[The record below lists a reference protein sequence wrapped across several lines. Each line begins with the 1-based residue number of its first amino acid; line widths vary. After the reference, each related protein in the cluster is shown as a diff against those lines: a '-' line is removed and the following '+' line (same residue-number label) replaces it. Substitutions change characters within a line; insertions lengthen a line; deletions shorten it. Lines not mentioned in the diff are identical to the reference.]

1 MQLEQINGGYAAL
14 AVDSGDTPTQGSQLV
29 HGVAI
34 GEGDITIGGSG
45 KRTYWPRETLQE
57 AAEGLEGQPLATD
70 TNHTADNPKPQTPVE
85 AIAGEVVWAGYKD
98 GVGVLYEAE
107 VDDPELAEKIEN
119 GRLEVSPLVSREIEA
134 MEDGPAPF
142 KATEINHWRD
152 LALVANGAAPS
163 NSIQPGEAPTAEALH
178 KTIESLQEP
187 GLSDSV
193 DVPERIQNAAQA
205 ALDADEDGL
214 IPDSCGTG
222 TGTSRAQALADNDV
236 QVNDFLTRGDD
247 DKTPI
252 PAYLNSHA
260 EDATTTDPPTEWGED
275 EWESCGNAGLARW
288 GWYGDW
294 FKSKA
299 NELSRQRDEQEPY
312 ESMSAEALQLDE
324 ARTPAYDGTESA
336 DWSEVS
342 KDLSDVTSAAGID
355 AETVDDLSGE
365 QKQAIADHTLLGDP
379 EADVWNELFFF
390 PVVNPS
396 NQNLNENALDAV
408 RGGRGAQADI
418 PEDTYDSAEEMARTL
433 LAEEFDREFESMADV
448 SDVDEGTLV
457 KWNSSGE
464 RDAYGMVEE
473 VRTEGDDPLDSE
485 IDGDQTINPPA
496 ALITVHTPGEDG
508 WTETE
513 TQVGHTLNTDTLEV
527 IDELPDAESLA
538 KHEDESMQDVPD
550 EFIFDNPGSA
560 MSKAQDMGFEE
571 IHTHGEG
578 SDTVFMPGPTHS
590 DLMDMIQSD
599 DGQNESMA
607 PSSVVANS
615 DRKITMDNI
624 SESEVA
630 VLEAAESLD
639 APAEALQEFAA
650 AEQPTV
656 VEQDTYEAMRGVLTD
671 ALSERAEL
679 KESTIEALSFSALVD
694 EFRDDDGD
702 LQAEALVQSPESRTP
717 DADKTEALSDDADT
731 EKAEALYADYQTFGN
746 EALKSDIKDALGVSD
761 WDTATEVLD

>member
-14 AVDSGDTPTQGSQLV
+14 AVEETDTPTQSSQLV
-29 HGVAI
+29 HGIAI

-45 KRTYWPRETLQE
+45 KRTYWPQETLE
-57 AAEGLEGQPLATD
+57 AAAEGLEGQPLATD
-70 TNHTADNPKPQTPVE
+70 TNHTADDPKPQTPVE

-107 VDDPELAEKIEN
+107 VDDPDLAEKIEN

-178 KTIESLQEP
+178 KTIEALQEP

-312 ESMSAEALQLDE
+312 ESMAEALQLDE

-365 QKQAIADHTLLGDP
+365 EKQAIADHTLLGDP

-418 PEDTYDSAEEMARTL
+418 PEDTYDSAEEMARNL
-433 LAEEFDREFESMADV
+433 LAEEFDREFESMAEF
-448 SDVDEGTLV
+448 SDLSEDDLVEWDSSGGMAQGRIVDLRDEG
-457 KWNSSGE
+457 E
-464 RDAYGMVEE
+464 PDY
-473 VRTEGDDPLDSE
+473 DDE
-485 IDGDQTINPPA
+485 IDGDVTVSPPA
-496 ALITVHTPGEDG
+496 ALIEIVGMDDGEV
-508 WTETE
+508 
-513 TQVGHTLNTDTLEV
+513 VGQDTMVAHKPDTLTMIE
-527 IDELPDAESLA
+527 ESDVEAMA

-560 MSKAQDMGFEE
+560 MSKASEMGFEE

-590 DLMDMIQSD
+590 DLLDMIQSD
-599 DGQNESMA
+599 DGPNESMA

-624 SESEVA
+624 SETDVA
-630 VLEAAESLD
+630 VLEAAESIEE
-639 APAEALQEFAA
+639 PVEALEEYAA
-650 AEQPTV
+650 TEQPTI

-694 EFRDDDGD
+694 EFRNDDGD

-717 DADKTEALSDDADT
+717 DADKTEALSDDANT

>member
-14 AVDSGDTPTQGSQLV
+14 AVEETDTPTQSSQLV
-29 HGVAI
+29 HGIAI

-45 KRTYWPRETLQE
+45 KRTYWPQETLE
-57 AAEGLEGQPLATD
+57 AAAEGLEGQPLATD

-107 VDDPELAEKIEN
+107 VDDPELADKIEN

-178 KTIESLQEP
+178 KAIEALQE
-187 GLSDSV
+187 DV
-193 DVPERIQNAAQA
+193 DLTPPDAAQNHA
-205 ALDADEDGL
+205 QEVLDWRE
-214 IPDSCGTG
+214 
-222 TGTSRAQALADNDV
+222 
-236 QVNDFLTRGDD
+236 DD
-247 DKTPI
+247 DKDVSGMTDTGW
-252 PAYLNSHA
+252 NRA
-260 EDATTTDPPTEWGED
+260 EQLASGEELSTQDIQEIAAWFARHGED
-275 EWESCGNAGLARW
+275 EYELNEEGMNPWKDNGRVAIKGW
-288 GWYGDW
+288 GGPAMREWVDG
-294 FKSKA
+294 KRSRLTEMG
-299 NELSRQRDEQEPY
+299 ELEA
-312 ESMSAEALQLDE
+312 MAEALQLGE

-342 KDLSDVTSAAGID
+342 KDLSDVTSAVGID

-418 PEDTYDSAEEMARTL
+418 PEDTYDSAEEMARNL
-433 LAEEFDREFESMADV
+433 LAEEFDREFESMAEF
-448 SDVDEGTLV
+448 SDLSEDDLVEWDSSGGMAQGRIVDLRDEG
-457 KWNSSGE
+457 E
-464 RDAYGMVEE
+464 PDY
-473 VRTEGDDPLDSE
+473 DDE
-485 IDGDQTINPPA
+485 IDGDVTVSPPA
-496 ALITVHTPGEDG
+496 ALIEIVGMDDGEV
-508 WTETE
+508 
-513 TQVGHTLNTDTLEV
+513 VGQDTMVAHKPDTLTMIE
-527 IDELPDAESLA
+527 ESDVEAMA

-550 EFIFDNPGSA
+550 EFVFDNPGSA
-560 MSKAQDMGFEE
+560 MSKASEMGFEE

-615 DRKITMDNI
+615 DRLTMDNI

-694 EFRDDDGD
+694 EFRNDDGD
-702 LQAEALVQSPESRTP
+702 LQAEALVQNPESRTP
-717 DADKTEALSDDADT
+717 DADKTEALSEDADT